1 MTSVTKAV
9 AAAPKTTVVYPVRAG
24 MRRDE
29 YDCREFLTSPDQ
41 NPHGFL

>member
-1 MTSVTKAV
+1 MTSVTTAV
-9 AAAPKTTVVYPVRAG
+9 AAAPKTTGVYPARAG

-29 YDCREFLTSPDQ
+29 YDCWEFLTSPDQ